1 MLILSSRN
9 RDFPCVTCRSLRTSP
24 KHPVTLKYTMCVSFV
39 GSALYLI
46 RLPAMNLEEFA
57 NSAAQTGI
65 LTHQETIDVFL
76 HFTASNKPLL
86 CFPTKPRQG
95 LKTQVSEAYCA
106 NSCTANLDVKSFSYF
121 F

>member
-1 MLILSSRN
+1 MYVCE
-9 RDFPCVTCRSLRTSP
+9 FF
-24 KHPVTLKYTMCVSFV
+24 SFL

-65 LTHQETIDVFL
+65 LTHQETIDLFL
-76 HFTASNKPLL
+76 HFTASNKPQL

-95 LKTQVSEAYCA
+95 LKTQVREDYI
-106 NSCTANLDVKSFSYF
+106 L
-121 F
+121 